1 VSSVSLSS
9 LSTGQHLLNK
19 ATTHVVEECGWY
31 HYMGAHP
38 GSVDVERFRTNA
50 VMFTSERRGRIGCY
64 KVYPWC
70 YPWCYRTFSFTI
82 SGLLVTVFLFG
93 AAQSA
98 HVTQVQ
104 SGYSL
109 RFYGSDTSD
118 RDRVKIPLGSIDNNG
133 RLTNSYPINLTN
145 AFTIEFWMKAIATNN
160 NAPAC
165 PGGWYTGNIIIDRDV
180 FGAGDYGDYG
190 VAICDQRLVVGV
202 SVGTDDRLLIGN
214 TVVTDG
220 VWHHIAITRAESG
233 QIRLFVDGQL
243 DGELNGAVGRIDYR
257 TNRPT
262 GYPNSDPYLVLGA
275 EKHDYSGSRY
285 YNGLL
290 DDLRFSRVVRYTT
303 PFARP
308 TAPHTIDAD
317 TVALYRFDEG
327 SGVRIGDSAP
337 GGVNTGELKPRPG
350 GAAQHWSTDTPFSNT
365 APTSTIA
372 PTATST
378 NTLTAIATTSPTAT
392 GTNTPT
398 AIATTSPTATGTN
411 TPTAIATTSPT
422 ATSTNTPTAIATT
435 LPTAT
440 STTSPTATYTI
451 VPTASQTP
459 SATPSIGSAPIAP
472 TPHIRV
478 YVPLITYSHTALSIR
493 Q

>member
-1 VSSVSLSS
+1 VSRYRHYQRGNTCLARP
-9 LSTGQHLLNK
+9 QHMS
-19 ATTHVVEECGWY
+19 VEEYRWY
-31 HYMGAHP
+31 HFFYMGAHP
-38 GSVDVERFRTNA
+38 GSVDVEKFRTNA
-50 VMFTSERRGRIGCY
+50 VMFTSEQRGQIGY
-64 KVYPWC
+64 YEMYPW
-70 YPWCYRTFSFTI
+70 YYRTFSFTL

-190 VAICDQRLVVGV
+190 VAICDQRIVVGV
-202 SVGTDDRLLIGN
+202 SVSSDDRLLIGS

-220 VWHHIAITRAESG
+220 IWHHIAITRAESG
-233 QIRLFVDGQL
+233 QIRLFIDGQL
-243 DGELNGAVGRIDYR
+243 DGEVNGAVGRIDYR
-257 TNRPT
+257 EHRTT
-262 GYPNSDPYLVLGA
+262 SYPNSDPYLVLGA
-275 EKHDYSGSRY
+275 EKHDYPGSRY
-285 YNGLL
+285 YSGLL

-303 PFARP
+303 TFARP

-337 GGVNTGELKPRPG
+337 GGVNTGELKPRSG

-372 PTATST
+372 PTATGT
-378 NTLTAIATTSPTAT
+378 NMPTAIVPSPTAT

-398 AIATTSPTATGTN
+398 AIVPSPTATGTN
-411 TPTAIATTSPT
+411 TPTAIVPSPT
-422 ATSTNTPTAIATT
+422 ATGTNTPTAIVPS
-435 LPTAT
+435 PTEISA
-440 STTSPTATYTI
+440 TSPTATYTI

-459 SATPSIGSAPIAP
+459 SATSSIGNAPIVP

-478 YVPLITYSHTALSIR
+478 YIPLITYVIGN
-493 Q
+493 